1 MVILIILKF
10 AHRYAHI
17 LNIDFTK
24 YMISINILKK
34 HEFRKNLDTL

>member
-1 MVILIILKF
+1 LILKKRMVILIILKF

-24 YMISINILKK
+24 YMISKYFKK
-34 HEFRKNLDTL
+34 A